1 MKNVFLVFSVKL
13 KEPEMMST
21 KTKNSSFNPD
31 ELNYFI
37 CGICGKKANGTL
49 HNHFQHAKAC
59 IQMKRHSVICLYCP
73 QDILP
78 SLPAFKNHC
87 EFNHMA
93 TMQNAPCIWCGATFA
108 HLEMLRT
115 HYHKC
120 S

>member
-1 MKNVFLVFSVKL
+1 ML
-13 KEPEMMST
+13 ST
-21 KTKNSSFNPD
+21 GSTQKTSSSFNPD

-73 QDILP
+73 QDVLP
-78 SLPAFKNHC
+78 SLPGMYLDNYFHFHLC
-87 EFNHMA
+87 LSIRPMCFRRL
-93 TMQNAPCIWCGATFA
+93 APIPAGAQIT
-108 HLEMLRT
+108 
-115 HYHKC
+115 K